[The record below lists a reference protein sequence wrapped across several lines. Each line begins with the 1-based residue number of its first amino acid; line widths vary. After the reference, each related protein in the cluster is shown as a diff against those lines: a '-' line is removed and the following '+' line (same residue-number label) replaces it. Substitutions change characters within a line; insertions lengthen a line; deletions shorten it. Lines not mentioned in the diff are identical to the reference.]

1 MTALPSLILRTA
13 VRWISPLLLLF
24 SLFLLLRGHYEPGGG
39 FSGGLIAAT
48 GFALLTFG
56 YSLNTARRLL
66 RVPPIVLVA
75 VGIGLSLASGLLA
88 LITGQPFL
96 TGLWVKV
103 PLAGA
108 VTLELGTPLLFDVGV
123 YLTVIGA
130 TLTMLFEFAEE

>member
-103 PLAGA
+103 SLAGT